1 MVSVTSRITQD
12 ETHDYRLGIADDN
25 SGSTS
30 EGIALRGLS
39 ARGGHVSP
47 QVRKQVIRLILD
59 ESKDLS
65 EMDQAMLLAIAEA
78 ESGFNP
84 DAKATTTSASG
95 IFQLIKATGEALG
108 VFGADVFNAHKNIK
122 AGVKL
127 YLEHQAL
134 VRNRYPKESSE
145 TKLALLY
152 ALHHDGPSLNFG
164 GLDIAYKRVIPRV
177 SYWLK
182 HLQKLTPFS
191 DKSR

>member
-1 MVSVTSRITQD
+1 MSVTSRIAQ
-12 ETHDYRLGIADDN
+12 EWSCDYQLGIVHN
-25 SGSTS
+25 SWSGS
-30 EGIALRGLS
+30 EEIPLRGLS
-39 ARGGHVSP
+39 SRGGHVSP
-47 QVRKQVIRLILD
+47 EVRKQIIRLILD

-95 IFQLIKATGEALG
+95 VFQLIKATGEALG

-134 VRNRYPKESSE
+134 IRNRYPKESSE

-152 ALHHDGPSLNFG
+152 ALHHDGPTLNFG
-164 GLDIAYKRVIPRV
+164 GLDIAHKRVMPRLPF
-177 SYWLK
+177 WLK
-182 HLQKLTPFS
+182 YLRKLTPFG
-191 DKSR
+191 DKGS